1 MFRLFPMVVPADQL
15 HWFSAMG
22 VSVSLHSTTTSLI
35 FIELNR
41 EVKEKF
47 FGRPSQY
54 TSNSVNHPSKVTG
67 TTGTG
72 KVAPSDQVV
81 PNEELSPQQNPS

>member
-54 TSNSVNHPSKVTG
+54 TNNSANHPSKV
-67 TTGTG
+67 TGTG

-81 PNEELSPQQNPS
+81 PNEGASPQQNP